1 MSERNAQIRIG
12 AWRHGGWTRWTVTFA
27 NPEQLLAYIERKLAF
42 NRAEGNEWN
51 FNSHFSFEEL
61 EDEENEYGHRIRPL
75 VPFGPIEETILKV
88 LEILYP
94 QCHHG
99 MDASLCM
106 DPYGENHFGTRE
118 QELQGIL

>member
-27 NPEQLLAYIERKLAF
+27 NPEQLLAYIERKHA
-42 NRAEGNEWN
+42 ANEAAGMN
-51 FNSHFSFEEL
+51 FSEHYSFEEL

-75 VPFGPIEETILKV
+75 VPFGPIEETVLKV
-88 LEILYP
+88 LNILYP

-99 MDASLCM
+99 MDALLCM
-106 DPYGENHFGTRE
+106 DPYGEHHFGTRE
-118 QELQGIL
+118 QEMMGIL